1 MNAITSRSVAAA
13 AVGLTRVRPSGAW
26 GLQGF
31 NFPPAAPAAAAA
43 RHAKVDHPG
52 GERQRQQQNIDQS
65 RSVHCKDTPL
75 QQNGDR
81 IHRPRHYQFKQRRKI
96 FVHPCIANEEDV
108 EIKRGWAEHIKRMTI
123 NHHQLNGVVSSCER
137 HWSKDDAEFRPGYS
151 LTPDEDRTRALAE
164 EDAIYTVKRVRYWIA
179 WKRCLPDHLCVRAEL
194 QSRMQHAAAFSTMEE
209 LHQFECE
216 CLAYLPE
223 EERDAQIFDL
233 QQMRRS
239 AAWFLISR
247 SFKHLCL
254 ALRMMRRLTWQLN
267 LLWHLR

>member
-1 MNAITSRSVAAA
+1 
-13 AVGLTRVRPSGAW
+13 
-26 GLQGF
+26 
-31 NFPPAAPAAAAA
+31 
-43 RHAKVDHPG
+43 
-52 GERQRQQQNIDQS
+52 
-65 RSVHCKDTPL
+65 
-75 QQNGDR
+75 
-81 IHRPRHYQFKQRRKI
+81 
-96 FVHPCIANEEDV
+96 
-108 EIKRGWAEHIKRMTI
+108 MTI

-194 QSRMQHAAAFSTMEE
+194 QSRMQHAAVFSTMKE
-209 LHQFECE
+209 LHQFECK